1 MGAIPT
7 YDMPRRGVEDD
18 ATEVY
23 VRGIEYELSD
33 QLERLLGD
41 PKAQSAVR
49 SHESG
54 KGANE
59 RSENG
64 KGPAGGRSGLTRKRP
79 GVVPSPGHRETL
91 QPETHNP
98 AGKAG

>member
-7 YDMPRRGVEDD
+7 YSMPRRGVEDD

-23 VRGIEYELSD
+23 VHGIEYELSG
-33 QLERLLGD
+33 QLARLLGD

-49 SHESG
+49 GHGGGE
-54 KGANE
+54 GANE
-59 RSENG
+59 RSGNG
-64 KGPAGGRSGLTRKRP
+64 KGPAGGRSGLTRQRP
-79 GVVPSPGHRETL
+79 GVVPSPGHRDTL
-91 QPETHNP
+91 QPDTHNP